1 MTQRSAN
8 SPSVAIVQEAT
19 PTIPNSQV
27 SRRSEDQHNKDNNMR
42 ALTEHLSSSSSA
54 LVHASQLSD
63 SSNTPSLGV
72 RDSNGIVMWH
82 PHVYQEPPKQPTPFS
97 IDDILQKRKNYLASR
112 RQGELP
118 VMNASESGRIFGGE
132 QPSSRISTPSAIE
145 DDLDQPLNLTTKRE
159 NEPDILRDSMG
170 HALSSAHK
178 RKRESIGSS
187 GQSPSASMLHRLESS
202 GSHSVSDSE
211 EEERKKKKVRTTF
224 TGRQIFELEKM
235 FEAKKYL
242 SSSERSEMA
251 KNLNVT
257 EQQVKIW
264 FQNRRTKWKKQEN
277 ISNAEANEL
286 LKSKNAALKAKNA
299 TLSSSKSQSSP
310 TTSACNTQDG
320 CGVAS
325 MLGKLNPSSPGS
337 TSSQPRRPV
346 STSPSTSAPSLMDT
360 FHSAGVPFDLQAAQ
374 SQLLNLAAQRGNL
387 QAAAAAS
394 LLLSTTSFP
403 GKPSESS
410 SHRPFMGNHQS
421 DLSFKYL
428 SSTDQT
434 SDDDMKSPLGNE
446 YSQPATEPDPEE
458 AKLVIDD
465 HDKSELKESE
475 SNLETGDPTS
485 SSSPDLKDVKLRME
499 AQVQL
504 QSLRGDREPELKPD
518 RIDNINVISENPA
531 DNSNEHVILR
541 SKLESE

>member
-1 MTQRSAN
+1 MTQRSVN
-8 SPSVAIVQEAT
+8 SPSVGIVHEVT
-19 PTIPNSQV
+19 PTIPNCQV
-27 SRRSEDQHNKDNNMR
+27 SRRSEDQNNKDSNMR
-42 ALTEHLSSSSSA
+42 ALTEHLTSSSSA
-54 LVHASQLSD
+54 LVHSSQISD
-63 SSNTPSLGV
+63 SSTTPSLGV

-97 IDDILQKRKNYLASR
+97 IDDILQKRKNFLASR
-112 RQGELP
+112 SQGELA
-118 VMNASESGRIFGGE
+118 VMNAGESGRIFGE
-132 QPSSRISTPSAIE
+132 QPSSRISTPSANE
-145 DDLDQPLNLTTKRE
+145 DDLDQPLNLTTKRGS
-159 NEPDILRDSMG
+159 EPDILRDSMG
-170 HALSSAHK
+170 HTLNSAHK

-299 TLSSSKSQSSP
+299 SLSSSKSQTSP
-310 TTSACNTQDG
+310 STSACNTQDG
-320 CGVAS
+320 CGVTS

-346 STSPSTSAPSLMDT
+346 STSPSASGPSLMDT

-394 LLLSTTSFP
+394 LLLSTTNFP
-403 GKPSESS
+403 AKSSESS
-410 SHRPFMGNHQS
+410 SHRSFMGNHETDS
-421 DLSFKYL
+421 SFKYL
-428 SSTDQT
+428 NPADQR
-434 SDDDMKSPLGNE
+434 SDDTKSPTGNE
-446 YSQPATEPDPEE
+446 GSRLAPETDPEE
-458 AKLVIDD
+458 EKLVIDD
-465 HDKSELKESE
+465 HERSELKESE
-475 SNLETGDPTS
+475 SNSEQPADPNI
-485 SSSPDLKDVKLRME
+485 SSSPDFKDVKLRME

-504 QSLRGDREPELKPD
+504 QSLKDDQEPELQSD
-518 RIDNINVISENPA
+518 RMENINVISESSA
-531 DNSNEHVILR
+531 DKTNNEHVILR